1 MQAKRILLVT
11 AGLMLT
17 GFLFGGMAGAVL
29 TFLLGLPDGWTGL
42 PAWEYLVIGAGLG
55 GLFGAVLGPLGAWL
69 LMRHV
74 PLGLAVGGTTLGT
87 VLGGAAAVAWNAPGA
102 LVYGPVAGFALAA
115 LALRVHARRRLHRRG
130 TSSHGRLTP

>member
-1 MQAKRILLVT
+1 MRAKRIALVT
-11 AGLMLT
+11 AGLMAA
-17 GFLFGGMAGAVL
+17 GGIFGGIAGAVL

-42 PAWEYLVIGAGLG
+42 PAWEYLVVGGALG

-69 LMRHV
+69 LMRDV

-115 LALRVHARRRLHRRG
+115 LALRVHARRRELSGAR
-130 TSSHGRLTP
+130 SDARLTG